1 MRRPS
6 EHADC
11 PPGTQILNCPAY
23 YGVFSLLVVNAEA
36 ELMLCLPQRLQAQ
49 VTLGQQ
55 RLQALLCQAV
65 HSSEEATEEE
75 K

>member
-1 MRRPS
+1 MASSRGALRWS
-6 EHADC
+6 WC
-11 PPGTQILNCPAY
+11 SVLIRAY
-23 YGVFSLLVVNAEA
+23 YRVFSLLVVNAEA
-36 ELMLCLPQRLQAQ
+36 ELLLCLPQRLQAQ

-65 HSSEEATEEE
+65 HSSEQATEEE